1 MKFNK
6 DNAEKLSGMAIDD
19 TLLREM
25 QEDCA
30 NESKDHTK
38 SQAVTSNNQIA
49 IDIGVGSDDTESS
62 VLKKY
67 FPIYSYVQ
75 QITDDDSL
83 TLSINS
89 NELYAMRKKLI
100 SDNRADQMLNEDEYN
115 DWNSKEI
122 QISEPFIYEYT
133 DGWSNVWEYAYTINY
148 MLLLLLAISLSNV
161 FSIEYYRKTD
171 AIILCSQYGKKQ
183 LFISKILAGMT
194 FSIAS
199 AIILFAA
206 TLFSSLLVYG
216 TDGFHAA
223 LQLAFPLS
231 SLNISVGGSVLVL
244 LVPQYGTVM
253 KRGVLYYRTRI
264 KDANGKLVAIYAKT
278 PEELYNKET
287 LALEQIENATFHR
300 KTPTVAEYCEKW
312 LLMQSVHVRA
322 TTLTDYTSK
331 VRRHI
336 IAELGDKRMGEVSLD
351 DIQLAL
357 VPVSKKSAS
366 VYKSVVILYKSIFR
380 AAMESRIIDHNPT
393 IYLTTKGGG
402 VPQEDRQALTD
413 EQAARLLDAIRDLP
427 PYVFVMIG
435 LYAGLRR
442 EEILALQWDSVYLD
456 TDTPY
461 LTVRRAWHTEHN
473 RPVISDELKT
483 KAAER
488 NIPLPVCLAECLK
501 AAKETSTSEYVVSNR
516 DGEPLSYTQF
526 KRLWQ
531 YIVTRTVKERSY
543 YRYEDGK
550 RVKHTVTPVL
560 GEKAAHNGKV
570 VYSLD
575 FEVTP
580 HQLRHTYITNLIHA
594 SVDPKTVQ
602 YLAGHESS
610 KITMDIY
617 AKVKYN
623 RPDELVRSM
632 SCAFASWDAAQ

>member
-1 MKFNK
+1 
-6 DNAEKLSGMAIDD
+6 MA
-19 TLLREM
+19 
-25 QEDCA
+25 
-30 NESKDHTK
+30 K
-38 SQAVTSNNQIA
+38 
-49 IDIGVGSDDTESS
+49 
-62 VLKKY
+62 
-67 FPIYSYVQ
+67 
-75 QITDDDSL
+75 
-83 TLSINS
+83 
-89 NELYAMRKKLI
+89 RK
-100 SDNRADQMLNEDEYN
+100 
-115 DWNSKEI
+115 
-122 QISEPFIYEYT
+122 
-133 DGWSNVWEYAYTINY
+133 
-148 MLLLLLAISLSNV
+148 
-161 FSIEYYRKTD
+161 
-171 AIILCSQYGKKQ
+171 II
-183 LFISKILAGMT
+183 I
-194 FSIAS
+194 
-199 AIILFAA
+199 
-206 TLFSSLLVYG
+206 
-216 TDGFHAA
+216 
-223 LQLAFPLS
+223 
-231 SLNISVGGSVLVL
+231 
-244 LVPQYGTVM
+244 PQYGTVM
-253 KRGVLYYRTRI
+253 KKGVLYYRTRI
-264 KDANGKLVAIYAKT
+264 KDANGKLIALYAKT
-278 PEELYNKET
+278 PEELYKRET
-287 LALEQIENATFHR
+287 IALEQIENATFHR

-380 AAMESRIIDHNPT
+380 AAMESRIIDYNPT
-393 IYLTTKGGG
+393 IHLTAKGGG
-402 VPQEDRQALTD
+402 IPQEDRQALTD
-413 EQAARLLDAIRDLP
+413 EQVERLLDAIRGLP
-427 PYVFVMIG
+427 PYIFVMIG
-435 LYAGLRR
+435 LYTGLRR

-473 RPVISDELKT
+473 RPVILDELKT
-483 KAAER
+483 KAAAR
-488 NIPLPVCLAECLK
+488 NIPLPDCLAECLK
-501 AAKETSTSEYVVSNR
+501 AAKATSTSKYVVANG

-526 KRLWQ
+526 KRLWK
-531 YIVTRTVKERSY
+531 YIVTRTTKERVY
-543 YRYEDGK
+543 YRYKDGK

-560 GEKAAHNGKV
+560 GEKAAHNGRV

-632 SCAFASWDAAQ
+632 RGAFASWEAV